1 VTRTDAHG
9 PGRDAPVLFVSDLHL
24 SPERPALADAFSRLL
39 RGPAREAAALY
50 ILGDLFEYWL
60 GDDDP
65 DAFNA
70 GVLDEIGALSRSGVA
85 TFFMHGNR
93 DFLLGRRAARRAG
106 MTLLHDPTRLALFGV
121 PTLLMHGDTLCTD
134 DVAYQRF
141 RARVRN
147 PVGVRL
153 FLLLPLAVRR
163 RIGSALRGKSETA
176 KREKPMAIMDVNA
189 GAVEQAL
196 RTHGYPRLIH
206 GHTHRP
212 GRHLHELE
220 GQRCDRIVLA
230 DWYGRGSYLRVDAG
244 GAEAVDVT

>member
-1 VTRTDAHG
+1 VAPTDAHG
-9 PGRDAPVLFVSDLHL
+9 TGRDGPVLFVSDLHL
-24 SPERPALADAFSRLL
+24 SRERPAAVDAFVRLL

-50 ILGDLFEYWL
+50 MLGDLFEYWL

-106 MTLLHDPTRLALFGV
+106 MTLLQDPARLTLFGV

-141 RARVRN
+141 RARVRR
-147 PVGVRL
+147 PAGIQV
-153 FLLLPLAVRR
+153 FLLLPLALRR
-163 RIGSALRGKSETA
+163 RIGRALRGKSEAA
-176 KREKPMAIMDVNA
+176 KHEKPMAIMDVNA
-189 GAVEQAL
+189 GAVDEAL

-212 GRHLHELE
+212 GRHRHELE
-220 GQRCDRIVLA
+220 GQICERIVLA
-230 DWYGRGSYLRVDAG
+230 DWYNRGTYLRVDAG
-244 GAEAVDVT
+244 GAEAVEIA

>member
-1 VTRTDAHG
+1 MARTEALE
-9 PGRDAPVLFVSDLHL
+9 PGREGPALFVSDLHL
-24 SPERPALADAFSRLL
+24 SPERPAAVDAFLRLL
-39 RGPAREAAALY
+39 RGPAREAGALY
-50 ILGDLFEYWL
+50 MLGDLFEYWL

-70 GVLDEIGALSRSGVA
+70 GILDEIGALSRSGVP

-106 MTLLHDPTRLALFGV
+106 MTLLHDPTCLALFGV

-134 DVAYQRF
+134 DRPYQRF
-141 RARVRN
+141 RARVRR
-147 PVGVRL
+147 PAVIRL

-163 RIGSALRGKSETA
+163 RVGTALRGRSESA

-212 GRHLHELE
+212 GRHLHALE
-220 GQRCDRIVLA
+220 GQSCERIVLA
-230 DWYGRGSYLRVDAG
+230 DWYERGSYLRVDAS
-244 GAEAVDVT
+244 GARTLEIA